1 MSIYTRGG
9 DSGTTSLAD
18 GSRVPKFSARIEA
31 VGTVDE
37 ANSAVGLARVTA
49 ADATLAN
56 LLAFIQQRLF
66 NCSSALASPE
76 PTDRTP
82 RIAQADID
90 ALEGA
95 IDRFESRCE
104 PLTCFVVE
112 SGCETAARLHVA
124 RAVMRRAERRCHEL
138 ASREDVDAMVPMF
151 LNRASDALF
160 AAARYANACESMPDE
175 PWDPDTAPPTF

>member
-31 VGTVDE
+31 IGAVDE
-37 ANSAVGLARVTA
+37 ANSAVGLARVAA
-49 ADATLAN
+49 ADEALVS

-66 NCSSALASPE
+66 NCSSSLAT
-76 PTDRTP
+76 PTPTERTP
-82 RIAQADID
+82 RIAHADVD
-90 ALEGA
+90 ALESA
-95 IDRFESRCE
+95 IDRFDSRCE
-104 PLTCFVVE
+104 PLTGFVIE

-124 RAVMRRAERRCHEL
+124 RAIVRRAERRCDEL
-138 ASREDVDAMVPMF
+138 AAQEHVDAMVPMF

-160 AAARYANACESMPDE
+160 AAARCANACESMPDE
-175 PWDPDTAPPTF
+175 AWDPTAAPPTF